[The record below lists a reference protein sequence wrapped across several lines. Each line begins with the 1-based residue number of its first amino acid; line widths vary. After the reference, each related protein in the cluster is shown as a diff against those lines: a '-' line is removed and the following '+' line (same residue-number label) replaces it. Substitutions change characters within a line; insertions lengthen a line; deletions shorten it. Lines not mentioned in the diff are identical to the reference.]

1 MLACNQWAEGNQMV
15 TRISI
20 SGVSER
26 DIDLLFLE
34 EFQSSPSFLK
44 WFQDLVLGENSPNM
58 DFISARR
65 SVRYAFGEIDL
76 EVVLAESSGKE
87 VRFLIENKVNAGFQP
102 QQAERYRESGNSH
115 VASKDGATYYTVLI
129 APKVYFGKDSSTKG
143 FDKALTYE
151 TIRDEW
157 FEQATELGERRKYK
171 IALLESAI
179 EKGTPD
185 YQPVED
191 APVTVFW
198 WDYWQTAKEMAPK
211 LEMTKPTKK
220 PSGAGF
226 IYFRPRT
233 VLPLGFDICHKFKK
247 GCVDLHIKGWGK
259 RLNEVDNLLRS
270 HLHHDMEIVPA
281 GASAAIRLEVPSLDP
296 GRPFSDQQLNARV
309 GLEAA
314 ERMRLWYIEKQQFIP
329 SPVLKKTAKKAQG

>member
-1 MLACNQWAEGNQMV
+1 MV

-20 SGVSER
+20 AGVSER

-44 WFQDLVLGENSPNM
+44 WFQDLVLGKNSPSM
-58 DFISARR
+58 DFVSARR

-76 EVVLAESSGKE
+76 EVVLAKPSGKE

-129 APKVYFGKDSSTKG
+129 APKEYFGKGQSTKG
-143 FDKALTYE
+143 FDKTLTYE
-151 TIRDEW
+151 TICDW
-157 FEQATELGERRKYK
+157 FEQAAELGTRRKYK
-171 IALLESAI
+171 IALLKSAI
-179 EKGTPD
+179 DKGTLN

-191 APVTVFW
+191 APVTEFW
-198 WDYWQTAKEMAPK
+198 KAYYAMASDIAPELKMKE
-211 LEMTKPTKK
+211 PTGK

-226 IYFRPRT
+226 IYFRPQEF
-233 VLPLGFDICHKFKK
+233 LPRGFEICHKFKK
-247 GCVDLHIKGWGK
+247 EHVDLHIKGMGR
-259 RLNEVDNLLRS
+259 RLDEVDHALRS
-270 HLHHDMEIVPA
+270 HFRHGMKTYSA
-281 GASAAIRLEVPSLDP
+281 GISAAIRVMVPRLDP
-296 GRPFSDQQLNARV
+296 GRSFSEQQSQARA

-314 ERMRLWYIEKQQFIP
+314 KELLAWFIEKQQFMP
-329 SPVLKKTAKKAQG
+329 TPVLKATP